1 MKRDL
6 AYLSHIRDAIRRIRE
21 YTHGG
26 QAAFMG
32 STLIQDAVIRNL
44 EIIGEAT
51 KALSPEF
58 RAQHPNIPW
67 SSMAGMRDVLIHG
80 YMGVDLKIV
89 WDVVSARLNP
99 IVDGIE
105 QLLGDDRG

>member
-1 MKRDL
+1 
-6 AYLSHIRDAIRRIRE
+6 
-21 YTHGG
+21 
-26 QAAFMG
+26 MG

-58 RAQHPNIPW
+58 RAKYPGIPW
-67 SSMAGMRDVLIHG
+67 SNMAGMRDVLIHG

-89 WDVVSARLNP
+89 WDVVSARLEP
-99 IVDGIE
+99 IADEIDR
-105 QLLGDDRG
+105 LLSETG